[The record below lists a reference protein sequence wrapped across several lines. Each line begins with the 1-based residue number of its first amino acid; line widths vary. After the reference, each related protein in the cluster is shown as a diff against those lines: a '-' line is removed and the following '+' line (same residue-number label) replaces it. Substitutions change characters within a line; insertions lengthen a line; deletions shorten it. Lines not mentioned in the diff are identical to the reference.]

1 MSQNRRVI
9 TCVRERT
16 LSSVRTQ
23 CHRLGWLLLVALCAG
38 CASMAGSGNG
48 KTVSNALAD
57 ARGTQFA
64 DQFLPVAEAHPGD
77 SGYHLLHVGVDGL
90 AARVQMIR
98 HAERTLDLQYF
109 IFRGD
114 ETGTLIREEL
124 RHAADRG
131 VRVRVLV
138 DDGDTVR
145 GDEQLLE
152 LDGYPNMQ
160 VRIFNPFDTRSHN
173 VVVRN
178 LDFLLHKSRL
188 DYRMHNKLLVADNVI
203 ALTGG
208 RNIGNQYFQVDP
220 ESQFAD
226 DELFVAGPMV
236 QKLSHEFDEFWNGD
250 MTVPAHVFKGLA
262 AYRAPMSIPMVRGG
276 GDYLTHVD
284 SGEPLRSLSSGATP
298 LLWTSGRLVY
308 DSPDK
313 KYIEQRAER
322 GRLMSQSVEDE
333 IARAQREAL
342 IVSPYFVP
350 SDHEL
355 ALLEA
360 MQARHAHAKTLTNSL
375 EAAPSLAAHSG
386 YDKVRVKLL
395 RAGVELHEVRAL
407 LDSNQ
412 GSGQT
417 RQVSRYGNY
426 GLHAKLYV
434 FDRQRC
440 FIGSWNYDQ
449 RSLRINT
456 EMGLLIENSQLAE
469 DVAQRF
475 EDMTK
480 PAAAY
485 QVVLDSD
492 ASKAPKLVWETEV
505 DHHPVRL
512 FKEPS
517 RGWLQRDREKLLALL
532 PLQPEL

>member
-1 MSQNRRVI
+1 MSRSRRI
-9 TCVRERT
+9 R
-16 LSSVRTQ
+16 SSARGPLLRSVTTQ
-23 CHRLGWLLLVALCAG
+23 CQRAGWLLLVALCAG
-38 CASMAGSGNG
+38 CASIAVGD
-48 KTVSNALAD
+48 KTESSALA
-57 ARGTQFA
+57 ATSGTPLA
-64 DQFLPVAEAHPGD
+64 NQFLALAAPHVGD

-98 HAERTLDLQYF
+98 QAGRTLDLQYF

-138 DDGDTVR
+138 DDGDTVA

-178 LDFLLHKSRL
+178 LDFLFHKARL

-203 ALTGG
+203 GVTGG

-220 ESQFAD
+220 QSQFAD

-236 QKLSHEFDEFWNGD
+236 GQLSHEFDVFWNSD
-250 MTVPAHVFKGLA
+250 MTVPARAFKGLSP
-262 AYRAPMSIPMVRGG
+262 YRAPGSLPPVRGG
-276 GDYLTHVD
+276 ADYMARVD
-284 SGEPLRSLSSGATP
+284 SGEPLRSLGSGAMP
-298 LLWTSGRLVY
+298 LVWTSARLVF

-313 KYIEQRAER
+313 KYIEQGAER
-322 GRLMSQSVEDE
+322 GRLMSRSVEEE
-333 IARAQREAL
+333 IARAHQEAL
-342 IVSPYFVP
+342 IVTPYFVP
-350 SDHEL
+350 SAREL
-355 ALLEA
+355 SLLEE
-360 MQARHAHAKTLTNSL
+360 MQDRHAHAKTLTNSL
-375 EAAPSLAAHSG
+375 ESAPSLAAHSG

-395 RAGVELHEVRAL
+395 RAGVEVHEVRAL
-407 LDSNQ
+407 LDSDR
-412 GSGQT
+412 GSGQS
-417 RQVSRYGNY
+417 RQVSRYGHY

-456 EMGLLIENSQLAE
+456 EMGLLIDDSLLAQE
-469 DVAQRF
+469 LAQRF
-475 EDMTK
+475 DDITK

-485 QVVLDSD
+485 QVVLGPDGSQG
-492 ASKAPKLVWETEV
+492 PGLVWETEV
-505 DHHPVRL
+505 DHQRVRL

-517 RGWLQRDREKLLALL
+517 RGWLQRGREKLLALL